1 MKRTAT
7 SRRFASIC
15 FALACCAPA
24 SAPTEAAAEPEAETV
39 WRLATLDDGRV
50 RLISPTTYIIAAT
63 VQHDRAMILAEDA
76 TVLVGDWTI
85 AAPHLMI
92 DPRIDAVNWPQ
103 E

>member
-7 SRRFASIC
+7 SRRFATIC
-15 FALACCAPA
+15 FALACCVPA
-24 SAPTEAAAEPEAETV
+24 SGSADAATAEPV
-39 WRLATLDDGRV
+39 WRLVTLDDGRV

-76 TVLVGDWTI
+76 TVFVGDWTI
-85 AAPHLMI
+85 STPHLMI